1 MPDLIVGVHTD
12 KNAPTGVGTSK
23 YHRSFYLTLIRLIQM
38 LIKGGAVLTS
48 RNSYGPTLTGSTT
61 RVGGSGTF
69 LSKANQIKPVE
80 TPL

>member
-1 MPDLIVGVHTD
+1 MQKD
-12 KNAPTGVGTSK
+12 KNTPTGGGTSE
-23 YHRSFYLTLIRLIQM
+23 YHRSFYLTLIRHVQM
-38 LIKGGAVLTS
+38 LIEGGAVLTS
-48 RNSYGPTLTGSTT
+48 HNSYDPTLTGSTT